1 MKIKLFNL
9 SLSLSVNPAF
19 RRAQMI
25 KLNNAGRSM
34 IEMLGVLAIIGV
46 LSVGGIAGYS
56 KAMQKFKI
64 NKMIEDY
71 SNLTFNLV
79 ENYPNLLK
87 SYSSIKTKDSELYN
101 LAKDMGWLPD
111 SWKPLVSSR
120 TVYLNDGHNNLT
132 HLFMRYDSDTDKRRV
147 IIDIYLGKNVNNFS
161 STSEF
166 QLDVCLTFFNNWLKP
181 ISSVLGY
188 AGVYTTNYETA
199 IGSYFYGNTNCGG
212 DRKCLDTMTLSD
224 IQNICKSCQEDSKEC
239 YIAVNFLEY

>member
-1 MKIKLFNL
+1 
-9 SLSLSVNPAF
+9 
-19 RRAQMI
+19 MI

-147 IIDIYLGKNVNNFS
+147 IIDIYIGRNIDNLTELPQVSLESCRAIFS
-161 STSEF
+161 
-166 QLDVCLTFFNNWLKP
+166 NWLVSMADV
-181 ISSVLGY
+181 IYY
-188 AGVYTTNYETA
+188 AGTE
-199 IGSYFYGNTNCGG
+199 GSVSTYFYGNAACGG
-212 DRKCLDTMTLSD
+212 DKKCLSSMTLSD
-224 IQNICKSCQEDSKEC
+224 INNLCKACQTDQGTDNFGKC
-239 YIAVNFLEY
+239 YIAVNFLPY